1 LNTDLELLKTEI
13 DRLSQRV
20 QMAIEDPKTDPELV
34 SQAMTDVRWQW
45 RWMESRT
52 PDRIPFQSYVN
63 GSDEV
68 QS

>member
-1 LNTDLELLKTEI
+1 MNTDLELLKTEI

-34 SQAMTDVRWQW
+34 SRAMTDVRWQW
-45 RWMESRT
+45 RWMESKT
-52 PDRIPFQSYVN
+52 PDRIPFQPYVN